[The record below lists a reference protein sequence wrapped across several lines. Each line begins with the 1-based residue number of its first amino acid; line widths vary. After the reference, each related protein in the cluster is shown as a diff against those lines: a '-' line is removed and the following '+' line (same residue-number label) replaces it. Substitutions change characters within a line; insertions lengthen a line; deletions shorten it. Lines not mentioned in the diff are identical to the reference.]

1 MPAPRA
7 WPSSSLGLRVKRPAP
22 ALAPVSLALLLGGGC
37 EQLKGS
43 HAPGG
48 DAALLQEVRTRL
60 AAREGKV
67 TGYALT
73 AEVREGPHVAKYEFW
88 FRAPNK
94 MRGDITEPGSFSYAF
109 DGRFLYQQ
117 SDERRSLLVAELDP
131 SREST
136 AVALLQTFSP
146 FAPEGLRAPLLKS
159 RDVTVQR
166 VQHPKGP
173 EAVKLEQ
180 RIRMDGLA
188 YKLTYVLR
196 WPSMDFLSKTLDS
209 KGGSVELRV
218 DEESCDV
225 LPGLCFPRKLS
236 EWREGRKASTTDIP
250 DLDFSEVLPAEA
262 FVLEPPQGFFV
273 EKSFLDGGTST
284 ARR

>member
-1 MPAPRA
+1 M
-7 WPSSSLGLRVKRPAP
+7 KRPTP

-37 EQLKGS
+37 EQLRGS

-67 TGYALT
+67 AGYALT
-73 AEVREGPHVAKYEFW
+73 AEVHEGTHVARYEFW

-94 MRGDITEPGSFSYAF
+94 MRGDITEPGSFTYAF

-117 SDERRSLLVAELDP
+117 SDERRSFLVSEMDP
-131 SREST
+131 AKEST
-136 AVALLQTFSP
+136 AVALQQTFSP
-146 FAPEGLRAPLLKS
+146 FAPEGLRAPLLKKQ
-159 RDVTVQR
+159 DVTVTR
-166 VQHPKGP
+166 VKHPKGP

-180 RIRMDGLA
+180 RIRIDGFA
-188 YKLTYVLR
+188 FKLTYVLR

-209 KGGSVELRV
+209 KDGSVELRV
-218 DEESCDV
+218 DEESCTE

-250 DLDFSEVLPAEA
+250 DLDFGEVLPAEA
-262 FVLEPPQGFFV
+262 FVLDPPQGFFV

-284 ARR
+284 AQR